1 MMKILAITWKDLKI
15 NFSDRNGILL
25 MLVAPLILS
34 AIIGASFGNVLMS
47 NDAIPFDPIPVLL
60 INDDSAQMGQQLAE
74 TLSGITEVL
83 DVTTM
88 DDLDE
93 ARQLVSRSEAR
104 AAIYI
109 PANFTTAVQDS
120 QQSAQAEVEFYA
132 DPSATIT
139 PNIVRSILAQ
149 LLNNFNAGSI
159 SAEVTLAQL
168 LPHASE
174 LGPQMANL
182 ADSLTQAISQQF
194 NEDGMLR
201 SQLNLISV
209 GEEASQTA
217 VSPFAFFAPSMG
229 LLFLMFAMMDST
241 RSILEEELNG
251 TLFRLLAT
259 PLSHGQLLLGKV
271 GGIFF
276 SGLVQF
282 WVFVLASR
290 LIFNLYWGGTAVG
303 LVLVVLAVVTAY
315 TGLGLFIAA
324 FAKNANQAAIISSV
338 VGLVMAA
345 LGGNFVPADNFPD
358 WIQNLSKLTINRWA
372 LDGLTELTING
383 GGVGDITQITAVLL
397 TIGLAFF
404 ALAMWQFKRRIA
416 R

>member
-1 MMKILAITWKDLKI
+1 MKILAITWKDLKI

-25 MLVAPLILS
+25 MIVAPLILS
-34 AIIGASFGNVLMS
+34 AIIGASFGNMIFS
-47 NDAIPFDPIPVLL
+47 NSAMPFDPIPVLL
-60 INDDSAQMGQQLAE
+60 VNDDSAALGQQLGD
-74 TLSGITEVL
+74 TLGAITEVL
-83 DVTTM
+83 AVTEM

-93 ARQLVSRSEAR
+93 ARQMVSRSEAR

-109 PANFTTAVQDS
+109 PAGFTTAVQS
-120 QQSAQAEVEFYA
+120 SSSVQTAVEFYA
-132 DPSATIT
+132 DPSATVT
-139 PNIVRSILAQ
+139 PNIVHSILSQ

-159 SAEVTLAQL
+159 SAQVTVAQL
-168 LPHASE
+168 LPYASTV
-174 LGPQMANL
+174 GPDMASIGTL
-182 ADSLTQAISQQF
+182 LQEAISAQF
-194 NEDGMLR
+194 NEERALR

-209 GEEASQTA
+209 GEEPAQTA

-241 RSILEEELNG
+241 RSILEEEIHG

-259 PLSHGQLLLGKV
+259 PISHAQLLLGKV

-282 WVFVLASR
+282 SIFVVASR
-290 LIFNLYWGGTAVG
+290 LIFQLYWGESLLA
-303 LVLVVLAVVTAY
+303 LALVVLSIVTAY

-338 VGLVMAA
+338 VGLVFAA
-345 LGGNFVPADNFPD
+345 LGGNFVPAANFPD
-358 WIQNLSKLTINRWA
+358 WIQQLSKLTINRWA

-383 GGVGDITQITAVLL
+383 GGLGDVAQVMAVLL
-397 TIGLAFF
+397 GIGLFFF